1 MSRRVSVRAVVAA
14 LKREQDTLDRLARW
28 LGGSEPGCAL
38 RVRCE
43 EYPRVIALV
52 REAAAR
58 TRGSE

>member
-14 LKREQDTLDRLARW
+14 LKREQDALDRLARC
-28 LGGSEPGCAL
+28 LGGSEIGCAL